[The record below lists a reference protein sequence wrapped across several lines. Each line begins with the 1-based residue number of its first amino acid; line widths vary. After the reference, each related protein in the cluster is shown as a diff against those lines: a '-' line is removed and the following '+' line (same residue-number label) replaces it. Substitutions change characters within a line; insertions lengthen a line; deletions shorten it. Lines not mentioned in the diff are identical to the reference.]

1 MNGYYWCDKC
11 DERADGGECQTC
23 HQPARRVTVRRVTVR
38 QTAVRTGKL
47 RKDCVSPERG
57 QNLFAEIRRKLS
69 RP

>member
-23 HQPARRVTVRRVTVR
+23 HQPARRVTVR

>member
-1 MNGYYWCDKC
+1 MNGYYWCVKC

-23 HQPARRVTVRRVTVR
+23 HQPTRRVTVR

-47 RKDCVSPERG
+47 REDCVSPERG

>member
-69 RP
+69 R